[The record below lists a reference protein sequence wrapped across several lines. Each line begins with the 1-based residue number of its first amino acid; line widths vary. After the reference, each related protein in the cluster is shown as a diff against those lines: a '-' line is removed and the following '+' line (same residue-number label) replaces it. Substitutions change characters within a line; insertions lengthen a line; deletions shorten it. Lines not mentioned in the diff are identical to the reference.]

1 MLATRSRQT
10 HLRASLRVMAPTRLT
25 VVLVG
30 QTGNGKSATGNSL
43 LGRDA
48 FVARRSLQSITE
60 RCRVRYAALDADD
73 EPIVPGD
80 PAVGIDEDAGGI
92 RRPSTVLRVVDTPG
106 TCDSGALL
114 EDNLRH
120 ISAFLR
126 GEERVDESTAAD
138 DDDDDGAEAGAGDEG
153 LHALVLVLSA
163 ATRFTQEE
171 AVALERLVQ
180 RLGEGVMRH
189 SVAIFTR
196 GGELAADDVR
206 VDDFVRSA
214 PPTLRQ
220 LLARMGHHAHGTPPI
235 LVENAP
241 RDGSSRAATARAP
254 LLTAVRE
261 LVKRVAAEK
270 GCDENQATYDAKA
283 LTAASDAADADP
295 STAALAVLDKLK
307 RQMASGPMAA
317 GGGGGTDPR
326 RSAMA
331 EAAMR
336 AFSDLQAQ
344 FAARAGAGS
353 VAAPAV
359 PRNPGCGVFGGFGA
373 SSVGDRVTDRVVDR
387 EWTEW
392 TNALADGGDG
402 DAAGG
407 PSLTVGLRGAGDVHA
422 DTACAVHFA
431 GGTCLLRFRAP
442 VECGD
447 GKDPVGRFRSSGRVS
462 AVGDGGFIVSAS
474 VPVGSNVG
482 SDAPAV
488 TFHSPVFLQ
497 GPCHYAPTN
506 TIVTDDDWVEEGVYK
521 CELAPCSD
529 PFPAPFAK
537 DFFTDDDDEP
547 PTHGRLDGP
556 RVVCMLRGVKPGDAV
571 NVRAMV
577 GRKGTRF
584 ELQGGSMSLR
594 ACDFAMKTL
603 RGGESASDF
612 SFAVDGVLDLTPGV
626 HMALG
631 ARVSQDPTEN
641 TTVQI
646 PKGFEWP
653 WKRGEPGRKPGQ
665 GDPSK

>member
-1 MLATRSRQT
+1 
-10 HLRASLRVMAPTRLT
+10 MAPTRLT

-48 FVARRSLQSITE
+48 FVARRSLQSVTE

-80 PAVGIDEDAGGI
+80 PAVGVDEDAGGI

-126 GEERVDESTAAD
+126 GEERKDESAAA

-220 LLARMGHHAHGTPPI
+220 LLARMGHHADGTPPI
-235 LVENAP
+235 LVENVP
-241 RDGSSRAATARAP
+241 RDGASRAATARAP
-254 LLTAVRE
+254 LLAAVRA
-261 LVKRVAAEK
+261 LVQRVAAERR
-270 GCDENQATYDAKA
+270 CDENQATYDAKA

-331 EAAMR
+331 EAATR

-344 FAARAGAGS
+344 FAARAGAP

-359 PRNPGCGVFGGFGA
+359 PPPGCEVLGGGFGA
-373 SSVGDRVTDRVVDR
+373 SSGDRVVDR

-392 TNALADGGDG
+392 TDALDGVD
-402 DAAGG
+402 DASDGG
-407 PSLTVGLRGAGDVHA
+407 PSLSVGLRGRRRRSPGYRVRRP
-422 DTACAVHFA
+422 
-431 GGTCLLRFRAP
+431 LRRGNLRVPFSRA
-442 VECGD
+442 
-447 GKDPVGRFRSSGRVS
+447 GRVR
-462 AVGDGGFIVSAS
+462 GWK
-474 VPVGSNVG
+474 
-482 SDAPAV
+482 
-488 TFHSPVFLQ
+488 
-497 GPCHYAPTN
+497 GP
-506 TIVTDDDWVEEGVYK
+506 
-521 CELAPCSD
+521 
-529 PFPAPFAK
+529 
-537 DFFTDDDDEP
+537 EP
-547 PTHGRLDGP
+547 RAGR
-556 RVVCMLRGVKPGDAV
+556 
-571 NVRAMV
+571 
-577 GRKGTRF
+577 
-584 ELQGGSMSLR
+584 
-594 ACDFAMKTL
+594 
-603 RGGESASDF
+603 
-612 SFAVDGVLDLTPGV
+612 
-626 HMALG
+626 
-631 ARVSQDPTEN
+631 
-641 TTVQI
+641 
-646 PKGFEWP
+646 
-653 WKRGEPGRKPGQ
+653 
-665 GDPSK
+665 